1 MSTLFTKIEKNN
13 YCSIYSRS
21 DLKIDE
27 KETIKDRFNWALN
40 SYMEASA
47 KLFTES
53 SNMTN
58 LVTSGDKILVTV
70 QQNGI

>member
-1 MSTLFTKIEKNN
+1 MLPLFTKIEKNN

-27 KETIKDRFNWALN
+27 KETIKDRFNWPFN
-40 SYMEASA
+40 SYVEASV
-47 KLFTES
+47 KLFAES
-53 SNMTN
+53 SNMAN
-58 LVTSGDKILVTV
+58 LVTSDKILVTV